1 MALPTF
7 DATKHDVGI
16 NGIGYMLTSGQRQ
29 DLRPATSRASA
40 GEGRYDFYETESYV
54 ALSRFGGGAGQQR
67 LEDSGSYGTGVG
79 DGRYGRW
86 FPARKWQT
94 ADYGNASEGF
104 FAIGSRLFGIT
115 TTGIEQIHHATNT
128 WSRTLGNIT
137 SPVRVSGNGYAF
149 WTQAVSGKQ
158 RLFKFN
164 PDVGAPEDCT
174 PPGMSNVSVVAPY
187 GTAMWAFGTYLQES
201 DPAIVQSVT
210 NASVDANIVNWNQ
223 APELGN
229 VCFVVVVANV
239 VQGETPTPAVTGYTK
254 IEEVLPTGNGGVRKP
269 YTAVFAKAA
278 DPQDV
283 NAVMTGFTAD
293 SNNTYKLYLFE
304 VAGLE
309 GTYASTLPIP
319 DAKVKSATPY
329 TTFSSVGDS
338 NVFLPWENE
347 FIFSI
352 WNQTDYNS
360 VVSSITPEAGFTEL
374 VDAAPW
380 SGAASNIE
388 ISWKATS
395 AIEDT
400 EYTKTSSPGGT
411 AHTNDRA
418 AHITLAYRASRFD
431 VDTDLFMVSKTNDD
445 GITWTDAISPQ
456 STAIEQPKSALA
468 AQGFLWFTTPQGLYY
483 LEEAVNPASGNA
495 MVNIKG
501 PFDRWSVPYDVAKT
515 GDSLDVYEGL
525 FYYNLGAS
533 VRQFAPGGQGR
544 HLWPPPDW
552 ATVSGKVQ
560 SLAASEGG
568 VFFGAAGFL
577 WVYDTR
583 GFHPLAAEPAA
594 NAFNQLFWHQGNLYC
609 SGSKVKYI
617 EFKYPSARPDV
628 VFSDGHAFDVGY
640 WVSSE
645 LDFEKVN
652 VLKIIRTF
660 ELQGYFVGTS
670 PGTLQLHYMT
680 GCAGNPDPLSLG
692 GSASGA
698 TWTSIGSLTSADGGV
713 KTFQLA
719 TPLLCKRLFLRV
731 TCTPSSTGF
740 PVLQAAIAFGRTM
753 MPTNETFPLNLH
765 LSTDTVDRQSNKL
778 YPTDDDV
785 EDALTALRNLRN
797 GTTAKYFNLVWANPD
812 GSTETLVVTPDA
824 LTEPA
829 PLFNNQGGVTV
840 NVAFNVSELP

>member
-104 FAIGSRLFGIT
+104 FAVGSRLFGIT

-149 WTQAVSGKQ
+149 WTQIVSGKQ

-201 DPAIVQSVT
+201 TPAIVQSKL
-210 NASVDANIVNWNQ
+210 NAAVNANIVNWPS
-223 APELGN
+223 APTLGN
-229 VCFVVVVANV
+229 VCFAIVTVEGRQDGTWA
-239 VQGETPTPAVTGYTK
+239 PAVSGYTK
-254 IEEVLPTGNGGVRKP
+254 VDEVIATTNGGERRP
-269 YTAVFAKAA
+269 STHIFAKAA
-278 DPQDV
+278 DPTDTNV
-283 NAVMTGFTAD
+283 VVTGVTTGGS
-293 SNNTYKLYLFE
+293 SNVEFKVYILE
-304 VAGLE
+304 VTGLE
-309 GTYASTLPIP
+309 GTYNLTLPTP
-319 DAKVKSATPY
+319 DTKQKSQAPY
-329 TTFSSVGDS
+329 SSGFGSVGDA
-338 NVFLPWENE
+338 NVFLPYEKE
-347 FIFSI
+347 FVLSV
-352 WNQTDYNS
+352 WNYTDKNRI
-360 VVSSITPEAGFTEL
+360 VSSITPEAGFTEL
-374 VDAAPW
+374 VDESALTL
-380 SGAASNIE
+380 SQVE
-388 ISWKATS
+388 ISWKTTS
-395 AIEDT
+395 AVEDVQWT
-400 EYTKTSSPGGT
+400 ISPASGFN
-411 AHTNDRA
+411 AADRH

-468 AQGFLWFTTPQGLYY
+468 VQGFLWFTTPQGLYY

-698 TWTSIGSLTSADGGV
+698 TWTSIGSLASADGGV

-765 LSTDTVDRQSNKL
+765 LSTDTTDRQGNKL

-797 GTTAKYFNLVWANPD
+797 GTTAKYFNLVWVNPD